1 MDFSF
6 MKRLG
11 VELFATYSLVLVGT
25 GSIVLND
32 TLHGIITH
40 TGISAAFGTIVFLM
54 ILLFGEYSGAHMNPS
69 VTLTLACMKQFPRK
83 EMGYYFAAQLTGA
96 LLASFSIRLL
106 FPDHPNLGS
115 TIPHGPWWH
124 SFLLETLMS
133 FLLMLMILW
142 VGERKNLSLASA
154 GFFIGFIV
162 FLEAYFGGP
171 ISGASMNPARSFGPA
186 IVSGNIQFLWLYLLA
201 PTFGMMLCSILFLF
215 RPIR

>member
-1 MDFSF
+1 
-6 MKRLG
+6 
-11 VELFATYSLVLVGT
+11 
-25 GSIVLND
+25 
-32 TLHGIITH
+32 
-40 TGISAAFGTIVFLM
+40 
-54 ILLFGEYSGAHMNPS
+54 
-69 VTLTLACMKQFPRK
+69 
-83 EMGYYFAAQLTGA
+83 
-96 LLASFSIRLL
+96 L

-142 VGERKNLSLASA
+142 IGERKNLSLAAA